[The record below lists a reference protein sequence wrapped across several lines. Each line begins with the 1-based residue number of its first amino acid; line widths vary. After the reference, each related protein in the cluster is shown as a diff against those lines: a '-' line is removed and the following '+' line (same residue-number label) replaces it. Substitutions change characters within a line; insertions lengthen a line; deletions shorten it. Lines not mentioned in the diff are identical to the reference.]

1 MARAVMQQFTV
12 GPASPHQTPVTP
24 SSTVGHHTTNGTD
37 ISILATAHGL
47 EEGMIVTLA
56 GWAWATGSGVI
67 DGTYIVKTRTDAN
80 NFTLTPTTCPTGAS
94 NPETVGTYSFA
105 RADDRVLKIAVDATY
120 GTKVSLP
127 CGWWSVKHTAK
138 TTAAAASTGLLAYR
152 FTDSLSDVTLPE
164 QHYGLAPAPRG
175 ASASARWLSRSASW
189 PLRPSARSGTGAQ
202 RRCACRL
209 DLLRRSAC
217 GVPESRPTPSSLLR

>member
-12 GPASPHQTPVTP
+12 GTASQHQTPVTP

-37 ISILATAHGL
+37 ISIRATAHGL

-80 NFTLTPTTCPTGAS
+80 NFTLTPTTCPTNGS

-120 GTKVSLP
+120 GTKVALP

-152 FTDSLSDVTLPE
+152 FTDSVSDVTLPDVT
-164 QHYGLAPAPRG
+164 YAVDTLAKKKCVSIDPGSDEAIEIRRANSALVLL
-175 ASASARWLSRSASW
+175 ASTSEIVVFI
-189 PLRPSARSGTGAQ
+189 RPSDHMVRG
-202 RRCACRL
+202 
-209 DLLRRSAC
+209 
-217 GVPESRPTPSSLLR
+217 

>member
-37 ISILATAHGL
+37 ISIRATAHGL

-80 NFTLTPTTCPTGAS
+80 NFTLTPTTCPNSAS
-94 NPETVGTYSFA
+94 HPETVGTYSFA

-138 TTAAAASTGLLAYR
+138 TTSATASTGLLAYR
-152 FTDSLSDVTLPE
+152 FTDSLSDVTLPDAT
-164 QHYGLAPAPRG
+164 YAVDTLAKKECVSIDPGSDEAIEIRRATSALVLL
-175 ASASARWLSRSASW
+175 ASASEIVVFI
-189 PLRPSARSGTGAQ
+189 RPS
-202 RRCACRL
+202 
-209 DLLRRSAC
+209 DHKLR
-217 GVPESRPTPSSLLR
+217 G